1 MGLTLALSNIA
12 WPPDAHDEGIAT
24 LKSLDVTAVEIA
36 PFNVFHTWDIGFD
49 RVRDLRLRL
58 DDAGITCPAM
68 QGIVFNVTGA
78 HLFRS
83 AESRALLHA
92 HLVTIARVAGVL
104 GARACVF
111 GAPKFRD
118 PGGLQPEAAFASA
131 AEFLRGIGPAFANE
145 GSALAFEPNATA
157 YACRFVTTTAEAIDL
172 VCHVATPGIGL
183 QIDTG
188 TVFLEAEDPAVLT
201 RAVPF
206 AAHAHISEP
215 ALAPI
220 GTSGL
225 DHLPLACSL
234 KAGGYEG
241 SLSIEMKSTHGWRE
255 AIHNAV
261 AFAREVYLT

>member
-1 MGLTLALSNIA
+1 MGPTLSLSNIA
-12 WPPDAHDEGIAT
+12 WPPDAQDEAIAT
-24 LKSLDVTAVEIA
+24 LKSLDVTAIEIA
-36 PFNVFHTWDIGFD
+36 PFNVFHTWDVGLD

-58 DDAGITCPAM
+58 DDVGIACPAM

-83 AESRALLHA
+83 AESRLLLHA

-111 GAPKFRD
+111 GAPKLRD
-118 PGGLQPEAAFASA
+118 PGDLQPEEAFDKA
-131 AEFLRGIGPAFANE
+131 AEFLRWIGPAFANE
-145 GSALAFEPNATA
+145 GSVLAFEPNATA

-172 VCHVATPGIGL
+172 VSYVATPGIGL

-188 TVFLEAEDPAVLT
+188 TVFLEAEDPAILT
-201 RAVPF
+201 RAVPY

-220 GTSGL
+220 GTSGV
-225 DHLPLACSL
+225 DHRPLARSL

-241 SLSIEMKSTHGWRE
+241 SISIEMKSTHAWRE
-255 AIHNAV
+255 AIHKAV
-261 AFAREVYLT
+261 ALTREVYLT

>member
-1 MGLTLALSNIA
+1 MGPTLSLSNIA
-12 WPPDAHDEGIAT
+12 WPPDAHDEAITT

-36 PFNVFHTWDIGFD
+36 PFNVFHTWDVGLD

-58 DDAGITCPAM
+58 DDLGIACPAM
-68 QGIVFNVTGA
+68 QGIVFNVPGA

-83 AESRALLHA
+83 AESRLLLHA
-92 HLVTIARVAGVL
+92 HLLTVARMAGVL
-104 GARACVF
+104 GAGACVF
-111 GAPKFRD
+111 GAPKLRD
-118 PGGLQPEAAFASA
+118 PGGLQPEQAFDKAAAF
-131 AEFLRGIGPAFANE
+131 LRWIGPAFANE
-145 GSALAFEPNATA
+145 GSVLAFEPNATA

-201 RAVPF
+201 RAVPY

-220 GTSGL
+220 GTTGV
-225 DHLPLACSL
+225 DHRSLARSL
-234 KAGGYEG
+234 KAGGYAG
-241 SLSIEMKSTHGWRE
+241 SISVEMRSTHSWRG
-255 AIHNAV
+255 AIHKAV
-261 AFAREVYLT
+261 ALAREVYLA